1 MMEIKEEQLDENLM
15 LDISNFSVEFIT
27 DYGNVK
33 ALQNIDLKMKD
44 NEFIGI
50 VGESGSGKSTLA
62 LAISALLPPNAKTK
76 GYIKFKGKKIAGEG
90 ISGVEY
96 KKVKGSEKKI
106 LTDTLANIRWKG
118 ISMIFQGAMNA
129 FNPVYT
135 IGKQLEEVYKLH
147 TNLSKEDIHKKL
159 IEILKTANLD
169 PSILKSYP
177 HELSG
182 GMKQRAIIAMALA
195 LSPDLVIADEP
206 TTGLDVISQAKIIN
220 ELKRLRKEGKI
231 KSLIIISHDIG
242 VVSQLAD
249 RILVMY
255 GGYIFEEG
263 NTSRIIQNPLNPYTY
278 ALLNSYP
285 SISKTNQILMGI
297 PGKVPD
303 LIEEKEG
310 CIFSDRCPYASP
322 QCLSDRPDLVAL
334 SNNSKSYCHF
344 AKEIESNPTAFFNS
358 RKAFASSYDSS
369 IMVRKDLSNE
379 KVLLK
384 FENLTKYF
392 DIRSKAF
399 GELFS
404 RENVKRMVHA
414 VDDISIEIKKS
425 EILGVVGESGSGKT
439 TLGRLL
445 MRTISVTSGS
455 IKFNFGD
462 ENDIKLTDIS
472 KLKEKSSIIKEYRK
486 YTQMIFQDPYDS
498 LNPKMII
505 LDIVQEPIIAHK
517 ITKNPIEREEMVIES
532 LEVAKI
538 TPPERYLYRFPHE
551 ISGGERQRVAIA
563 RALVLKPKFLV
574 ADEPISM
581 LDVSLRADFLN
592 LLLQLRKDF
601 SITLVYITHDIA
613 SARYICDNIMVMY
626 LGIAVEYGP
635 SEEIIREPLHPYTK
649 SLIKAIPDIA
659 VTKTLSDLDI
669 KGEVGNAVDIPKGC
683 RFYDRCIYAQPK
695 CKDEKPP
702 IIKQGNHWYVCH
714 FSQEELYRI
723 KEQNK
728 LNKSL
733 DNE

>member
-1 MMEIKEEQLDENLM
+1 MMEIQEERSDENL
-15 LDISNFSVEFIT
+15 LLEISNFSVEFIT

-33 ALQNIDLKMKD
+33 ALQNIDLKMKN

-62 LAISALLPPNAKTK
+62 LSISALLPPNAKTK
-76 GYIKFKGKKIAGEG
+76 GYVKFKGKKIAGEG

-96 KKVKGSEKKI
+96 KKVKRSEKKI

-118 ISMIFQGAMNA
+118 ISMIFQGAMNS

-147 TNLSKEDIHKKL
+147 TNLSKDEIHERV
-159 IEILKTANLD
+159 IENMKSANLD
-169 PSILKSYP
+169 PSLLKSYP

-206 TTGLDVISQAKIIN
+206 TTGLDVISQAKIID

-263 NTSRIIQNPLNPYTY
+263 NRSRILQNPLNPYTY

-303 LIEEKEG
+303 MIEEKEG
-310 CIFSDRCPYASP
+310 CIFSDRCPYSSP
-322 QCLSDRPDLVAL
+322 KCLSDRPHLVDL
-334 SNNSKSYCHF
+334 SDNSKSYCHF
-344 AKEIESNPTAFFNS
+344 AKEIESNPAAFFNS
-358 RKAFASSYDSS
+358 RKESSSTYDSS
-369 IMVRKDLSNE
+369 IMIRKDLSNE
-379 KVLLK
+379 ELLLK
-384 FENLTKYF
+384 IENLKKYY

-404 RENVKRMVHA
+404 RESAKRMVHA
-414 VDDISIEIKKS
+414 VDDISIEIKRS

-445 MRTISVTSGS
+445 MRTINVTGGS
-455 IKFNFGD
+455 IKFNFGN
-462 ENDIKLTDIS
+462 ENDLKLMDIS
-472 KLKEKSSIIKEYRK
+472 KSKEKSSIMREYRK

-505 LDIVQEPIIAHK
+505 LDIVQEPINSHK
-517 ITKNPIEREEMVIES
+517 ITKNPIEKEEMVLDS
-532 LEVAKI
+532 LEVAKL

-551 ISGGERQRVAIA
+551 LSGGERQRVSIA
-563 RALVLKPKFLV
+563 RAFVLKPKLLV

-592 LLLQLRKDF
+592 LILKLRKDY
-601 SITLVYITHDIA
+601 SITLVYISHDIA

-626 LGIAVEYGP
+626 LGVAVEYGP
-635 SEEIIREPLHPYTK
+635 SEEIIKEPLHPYTK

-659 VTKTLSDLDI
+659 VTKALSDLDI

-683 RFYDRCIYAQPK
+683 RFYDRCIYAQSK

-702 IIKQGNHWYVCH
+702 ILKSGNHWYACH
-714 FSQEELYRI
+714 FSQEELSKI

-728 LNKSL
+728 SNKSV
-733 DNE
+733 DSE